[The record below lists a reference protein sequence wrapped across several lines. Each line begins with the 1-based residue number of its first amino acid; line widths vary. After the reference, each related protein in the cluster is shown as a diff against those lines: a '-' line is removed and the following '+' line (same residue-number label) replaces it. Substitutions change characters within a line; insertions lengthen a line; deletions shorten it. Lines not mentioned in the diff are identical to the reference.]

1 MTHQSRSNRR
11 HLLSAE
17 AVFQRGD
24 GKPEHRFRD
33 ACFLFLPTQL
43 LSCCQDNFSEDT
55 EKAFLVENQKGS
67 LVEYAALS
75 LRWSEATK
83 SMSLS
88 KSNHARILKDRV
100 TLHRSGRILKD
111 IIEVFGWIHD
121 SLL

>member
-17 AVFQRGD
+17 AVFQRAD
-24 GKPEHRFRD
+24 GKTEHRFRD

-43 LSCCQDNFSEDT
+43 LSCCQNNLSEDT

-67 LVEYAALS
+67 LVGYAALS

-83 SMSLS
+83 SMSFS
-88 KSNHARILKDRV
+88 KSNHARILKDAI

-111 IIEVFGWIHD
+111 VIEVLGWLHD